1 MAESIE
7 QLSFELTGGALAEQE
22 RALSGLR
29 ARAGTLLATA
39 SVASSFFGTRM
50 GHTTLGLWGASAVIC
65 FALCAASA
73 IWVLLP
79 RRLVFGFS
87 GETLLADSDCRSTTD
102 LADAY
107 RTASIWMQTTLKINQ
122 EKITGLSN
130 CLSLGCGLL
139 AAEILLWT
147 ITLVG

>member
-1 MAESIE
+1 VAESIE

-29 ARAGTLLATA
+29 ARAGTLLATT
-39 SVASSFFGTRM
+39 SVASSFFGTRS
-50 GHTTLGLWGASAVIC
+50 GHTTLGLWDASAVIC

-87 GETLLADSDCRSTTD
+87 GVTLLADNDCRGAEG
-102 LADAY
+102 LANAY
-107 RTASIWMQTTLKINQ
+107 RAASVWMQAALKINQ

-130 CLSLGCGLL
+130 CLSLGCALL
-139 AAEILLWT
+139 IAEILLWT
-147 ITLVG
+147 ISLVG